1 MGIGKI
7 KKIFIVDDDEMLST
21 ALEDYL
27 TREIP
32 HKVQVF
38 NTGEDCLRQLRHD
51 EPDIVILDYFLNT
64 VSKEAANGIEILQSI
79 KKNYP
84 HIHVI
89 MLSGQE
95 KYGVTLQSIQKG
107 AEQYV
112 MKDENAFEE
121 IGRMI
126 RDM

>member
-1 MGIGKI
+1 
-7 KKIFIVDDDEMLST
+7 MLST

-32 HKVQVF
+32 HKIQVF

-51 EPDIVILDYFLNT
+51 ETDIVILDYYLNT

-121 IGRMI
+121 IVKMVNEMG
-126 RDM
+126 